1 MKKQMEQWWSDNK
14 KILCQCIIWAFVF
27 GLAAH
32 AFQFFN
38 FQYAHDSLDGLFV
51 MGRENYHKAEL
62 GRIFSPVYRFVF
74 GGNFSAPWLIGFL
87 ALLWVG
93 IAAFF
98 VVKTLGINSKI
109 SAVFICGVMVTSR
122 TVTALAATFI
132 HDLDADMFALM
143 LACIA
148 VYLWKEKIF
157 GWWLVG
163 AVALCGSLGL
173 YQSYITVAIVLIAL
187 VLMLQLAESEKFA
200 SVAKNAAG
208 GAVMGILGGAM
219 YAVVLKITPVVT
231 SVEFAERGNSV
242 TSIKLLKMSD
252 LPALVAEAYTG
263 WLEYFI
269 NVPTNWAKPQI
280 VAAVNIALILAV
292 PVMAVMVVIKK
303 KTSVLNMSAVA
314 AVVALLPLAMNL
326 IRVLSVEEYHDL
338 MTYAFVF
345 LYVAAVA
352 LAEKLEI
359 KPVGAVVGLCVAL
372 VVFCSV
378 QTANEVYLKRNL
390 SYQATYAR
398 MSFVLHDMEQM
409 GYDVENEEVYILNEV
424 PMADYEDFGAVN
436 QLWAMEFDNVITSD
450 KKSIENYFEYVFDYP
465 IRFASEER
473 ANKALLSEE
482 CIRMPSY
489 PDEGYME
496 YIDGVLMVKLQPNQ
510 YHIKELEKLEA
521 AEAAKAE

>member
-1 MKKQMEQWWSDNK
+1 MESRIKLWWQQNK
-14 KILCQCIIWAFVF
+14 STFLCCVVSVFVL

-62 GRIFSPVYRFVF
+62 GRMFSPVYRFIF

-93 IAAFF
+93 IAAFC
-98 VVKTLGINSKI
+98 VVKNLGINSKI

-132 HDLDADMFALM
+132 NDLDADMFALM

-173 YQSYITVAIVLIAL
+173 YQSYITVAVVLIAL
-187 VLMLQLAESEKFA
+187 VLLLQLAEGEKFV
-200 SVAKNAAG
+200 SVAKNAFG

-219 YAVVLKITPVVT
+219 YAVVLKLAPIVT

-252 LPALVAEAYTG
+252 LPALVAEAYRG
-263 WLEYFI
+263 WLEHFV

-280 VAAVNIALILAV
+280 VAAVNIALIIAV
-292 PVMAVMVVIKK
+292 PVMAAMLVIKK
-303 KTSVLNMSAVA
+303 KTSAYNMAAVA

-345 LYVAAVA
+345 LYVAAAV
-352 LAEKLEI
+352 LAEKLQI

-390 SYQATYAR
+390 SYQATYSR

-409 GYDVENEEVYILNEV
+409 GYDVKNEEVYILNEV

-436 QLWAMEFDNVITSD
+436 QLLAMEFNNVITSD

-496 YIDGVLMVKLQPNQ
+496 YIDGVLMVKLQPNH
-510 YHIKELEKLEA
+510 YHIKELEKLEKA
-521 AEAAKAE
+521 DAEKAE

>member
-1 MKKQMEQWWSDNK
+1 M
-14 KILCQCIIWAFVF
+14 
-27 GLAAH
+27 
-32 AFQFFN
+32 
-38 FQYAHDSLDGLFV
+38 
-51 MGRENYHKAEL
+51 
-62 GRIFSPVYRFVF
+62 
-74 GGNFSAPWLIGFL
+74 
-87 ALLWVG
+87 
-93 IAAFF
+93 
-98 VVKTLGINSKI
+98 KTLGINSKI

-163 AVALCGSLGL
+163 AV
-173 YQSYITVAIVLIAL
+173 
-187 VLMLQLAESEKFA
+187 
-200 SVAKNAAG
+200 
-208 GAVMGILGGAM
+208 
-219 YAVVLKITPVVT
+219 
-231 SVEFAERGNSV
+231 
-242 TSIKLLKMSD
+242 
-252 LPALVAEAYTG
+252 
-263 WLEYFI
+263 
-269 NVPTNWAKPQI
+269 
-280 VAAVNIALILAV
+280 
-292 PVMAVMVVIKK
+292 
-303 KTSVLNMSAVA
+303 
-314 AVVALLPLAMNL
+314 VALLPLAMNL

-352 LAEKLEI
+352 LAEKLEV
-359 KPVGAVVGLCVAL
+359 KPVGAGVGLCVAL

-424 PMADYEDFGAVN
+424 PMAEYEDFGGIN

-482 CIRMPSY
+482 YIRMPSY

-496 YIDGVLMVKLQPNQ
+496 YIDGVLMVKLQPNH

-521 AEAAKAE
+521 AEAE